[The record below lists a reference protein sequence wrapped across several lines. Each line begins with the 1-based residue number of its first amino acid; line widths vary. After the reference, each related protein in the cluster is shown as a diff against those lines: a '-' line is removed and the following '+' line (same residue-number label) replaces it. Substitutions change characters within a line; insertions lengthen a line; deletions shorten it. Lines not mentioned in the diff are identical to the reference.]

1 MIALIFALLAGWGSY
16 DSALMDIPVRSF
28 ASFDYN
34 FEVIDRWPYGSGF
47 SVFLDEGIL
56 FYTNGAVLQIGEI
69 DAEGKVSWLSE
80 LVFPGLA
87 YTMVRSEDR
96 LYVAIDDQ
104 GVAVVDISF
113 LDDPQQINLFPT
125 GGRVFGLEVRGDT
138 LYTAMGS
145 EGLEIYD
152 CRDAFDPEFIG
163 SLSGFNLRSLSLQN
177 DMLYATD
184 VSKGLLVLDVSD
196 PINPVAIGELGLTGQ
211 HYGLALDTLR
221 DKAVVC
227 SFDGGMHIVD
237 VSSPYDP
244 VLFASIP
251 IFGAWKV
258 DLDDTLA
265 YVVSWDDSLHIIN
278 ISSGEVIGGLGFDT
292 LGVTGVTGVWPYDVS
307 VEGDYG
313 AVAGFLGSWWVFDCT
328 DPLNPSITDSV
339 VLGGSSEVVAA
350 NESWIV
356 LGMLGGR
363 LAFFSKDDSLVPA
376 HFLST
381 RDWPRDLDV
390 RANTLYVAE
399 SWAGLGIYDM
409 ADPVGGVELIS
420 CLELDGVHV
429 WSLAVELPFVYLA
442 SGDSGLIVV
451 DLSDP
456 AAPTEAARINLG
468 ARALSLLKSGDTVYV
483 GFEESGIAVVD
494 VSVPDFPFFLETK
507 PTAGGVLDMAL
518 QDSLLFI
525 AQATAG
531 AAIYD
536 MEGWDLLSTIPT
548 GHVTFSLALEGNKLF
563 LAEGALGISAYDIG
577 DPASPHR
584 VGTLNTGGEARDIV
598 SLGDT
603 ILVADGYDG
612 LLRVLFLGLGAE
624 ESLPLPASGIEV
636 WPNPFTST
644 LYFNRSVQA
653 QLYDASGRLQA
664 GIRGARFDA
673 SRLHPGVYF
682 IRGKNW
688 YYKVV
693 KAPSS
698 R

>member
-1 MIALIFALLAGWGSY
+1 MIALLLSLIASWGQGSY
-16 DSALMDIPVRSF
+16 EVPDMPVTPF
-28 ASFDYN
+28 APSDYN
-34 FEVIDRWPYGSGF
+34 FEVLDHWPYGSGF
-47 SVFLDEGIL
+47 SVLLDGNIL

-80 LVFPGLA
+80 LVFSGLA

-96 LYVAIDDQ
+96 LYVAVDDQ
-104 GVAVVDISF
+104 GVAVVDISS
-113 LDDPQQINLFPT
+113 LDAPQLINLFPT
-125 GGRVFGLEVRGDT
+125 GGRVFGLEVREDT
-138 LYTAMGS
+138 VYAAMGS
-145 EGLEIYD
+145 VGLEIYD
-152 CRDAFDPEFIG
+152 CRDALNPEFIG
-163 SLSGFNLRSLSLQN
+163 SLSGFNLRSLVYCEGL
-177 DMLYATD
+177 LYATD

-196 PINPVAIGELGLTGQ
+196 PANPVAIGEAGLTGQ
-211 HYGLALDTLR
+211 HYGLALDSLR
-221 DKAVVC
+221 GKAVTC
-227 SFDGGMHIVD
+227 SFDGGLHIVD
-237 VSSPYDP
+237 VSVPYDP

-251 IFGAWKV
+251 IFGAWDV

-265 YVVSWDDSLHIIN
+265 CVASWDDSVHIVDLVSHNEIA
-278 ISSGEVIGGLGFDT
+278 SLGFGEVD
-292 LGVTGVTGVWPYDVS
+292 VWPYDIS
-307 VEGDYG
+307 TDDDYC
-313 AVAGFLGSWWVFDCT
+313 ALAGHLGSWWLFDCT
-328 DPLNPSITDSV
+328 DFLNLSVTDSV

-350 NESWIV
+350 DESWIV

-376 HFLST
+376 HLLST

-390 RANTLYVAE
+390 RADTLYVAE
-399 SWAGLGIYDM
+399 SWGGLALYSMPDPAGQSDE
-409 ADPVGGVELIS
+409 VTLIS
-420 CLELDGVHV
+420 RLVFDGVHV
-429 WSLAVELPFVYLA
+429 WALAVDSCFAYLA

-456 AAPTEAARINLG
+456 SVPSEAARISLG

-483 GFEESGIAVVD
+483 GFEESGIGLVD
-494 VSVPDFPFFLETK
+494 VRVPVSPLLLGTK
-507 PTAGGVLDMAL
+507 PTAGGVLDMIL
-518 QDSLLFI
+518 SDSLLFI

-548 GHVTFSLALEGNKLF
+548 GHVTFALALEGNTLF
-563 LAEGALGISAYDIG
+563 LAEGALGISAYDIRN
-577 DPASPHR
+577 PASPHR

-603 ILVADGYDG
+603 LLVADGQDG
-612 LLRVLFLGLGAE
+612 LLRALFLGLGAE

-664 GIRGARFDA
+664 SIRGARFDA

-682 IRGKNW
+682 IRGENW
-688 YYKVV
+688 HLKVV
-693 KAPSS
+693 KGSS
-698 R
+698 PR

>member
-1 MIALIFALLAGWGSY
+1 MIALLLSLLASWGQGLY
-16 DSALMDIPVRSF
+16 EVPDMPVTPF
-28 ASFDYN
+28 APSDYN

-47 SVFLDEGIL
+47 SVFLDEGSL

-87 YTMVRSEDR
+87 YTMVRSGDR
-96 LYVAIDDQ
+96 LYVAVDDQ
-104 GVAVVDISF
+104 GVAVVDISSI
-113 LDDPQQINLFPT
+113 DDPQQINLFPT

-163 SLSGFNLRSLSLQN
+163 SLSGFNLRSLSLQE
-177 DMLYATD
+177 DILYATD
-184 VSKGLLVLDVSD
+184 VSKGLLVLDIFD
-196 PINPVAIGELGLTGQ
+196 PANPVAIGELGLTGQ
-211 HYGLALDTLR
+211 HYGLALDTSR
-221 DKAVVC
+221 NQVVVC

-265 YVVSWDDSLHIIN
+265 CVASWDDSVHIVDMVSHNEIA
-278 ISSGEVIGGLGFDT
+278 SLGFGEV
-292 LGVTGVTGVWPYDVS
+292 GVWPYDVS

-313 AVAGFLGSWWVFDCT
+313 AVAGFLGSWWLFDCT

-350 NESWIV
+350 DESWIV

-363 LAFFSKDDSLVPA
+363 LAFFSKDDSLVPV
-376 HFLST
+376 HLLST
-381 RDWPRDLDV
+381 RDWPRDIEI
-390 RANTLYVAE
+390 RADTLYVAE

-420 CLELDGVHV
+420 RLELDGVHI
-429 WSLAVELPFVYLA
+429 WSLAVEPPFAYLA

-456 AAPTEAARINLG
+456 SAPTEAARINLG

-483 GFEESGIAVVD
+483 GFEESGIALID
-494 VSVPDFPFFLETK
+494 VRVPASPLLLGAK

-518 QDSLLFI
+518 RDSLFFI
-525 AQATAG
+525 AQATVG

-536 MEGWDLLSTIPT
+536 MEGWRLLSTIPT

-563 LAEGALGISAYDIG
+563 LAEGALGISAYDIRN
-577 DPASPHR
+577 PASPHR

-612 LLRVLFLGLGAE
+612 LLRVLFLGLGID
-624 ESLPLPASGIEV
+624 ESSALPASVLEV
-636 WPNPFTST
+636 WPNPFSSV
-644 LYFNRSVQA
+644 LYFSRPVQVR
-653 QLYDASGRLQA
+653 LYDASGRLQA
-664 GIRGARFDA
+664 GIRGTRFDA
-673 SRLHPGVYF
+673 SRLPTGVYF

-688 YYKVV
+688 YCKVV
-693 KAPSS
+693 KVPSS

>member
-1 MIALIFALLAGWGSY
+1 MITLLLSLIASWGQGSY
-16 DSALMDIPVRSF
+16 EVPDMPVTPFTS
-28 ASFDYN
+28 SDYN
-34 FEVIDRWPYGSGF
+34 FEVIDCWPYGSGF
-47 SVFLDEGIL
+47 SVLRDGDYL
-56 FYTNGAVLQIGEI
+56 FYTNGAVLQIGE
-69 DAEGKVSWLSE
+69 VSSSGEVFWLSE
-80 LVFPGLA
+80 IIFPGMA
-87 YTMVRSEDR
+87 YTCIKSNSR
-96 LYVAIDDQ
+96 LYVAIDDR
-104 GVAVVDISF
+104 GVAIVDVLS
-113 LDDPQQINLFPT
+113 LNDPQLLNLFST

-163 SLSGFNLRSLSLQN
+163 SLSGFNLRSLSLQE
-177 DMLYATD
+177 DILYATD
-184 VSKGLLVLDVSD
+184 VSKGLLVLDISD
-196 PINPVAIGELGLTGQ
+196 PANPVAIGELGLTGQ
-211 HYGLALDTLR
+211 HYGLALDTSR
-221 DKAVVC
+221 NQAVVC

-237 VSSPYDP
+237 ISVSYNP

-265 YVVSWDDSLHIIN
+265 CVASWDDSVHIVDLVSHNEIA
-278 ISSGEVIGGLGFDT
+278 SLGFGEV
-292 LGVTGVTGVWPYDVS
+292 GVWPYDIS
-307 VEGDYG
+307 TDDDYC
-313 AVAGFLGSWWVFDCT
+313 AVAGHLGSWWLFDCT
-328 DPLNPSITDSV
+328 DSLNPSITDSV

-350 NESWIV
+350 DESWIV

-376 HFLST
+376 HLLST
-381 RDWPRDLDV
+381 RDWPRDIKIRGD
-390 RANTLYVAE
+390 TLYVAE
-399 SWAGLGIYDM
+399 SWGGLALYSMPDPAGQSDE
-409 ADPVGGVELIS
+409 VTLIS
-420 CLELDGVHV
+420 RLAIDGVHV
-429 WSLAVELPFVYLA
+429 WALAVDSCFAYLA

-468 ARALSLLKSGDTVYV
+468 ARALSIFKSGDTVYV
-483 GFEESGIAVVD
+483 GFEESGIALID
-494 VSVPDFPFFLETK
+494 VRVPASPLLLGVK

-518 QDSLLFI
+518 RDSLLFI

-536 MEGWDLLSTIPT
+536 MEGWNLLSTIPT
-548 GHVTFSLALEGNKLF
+548 GHVIFSLALEGNKLF
-563 LAEGALGISAYDIG
+563 LAEGALGISAYDIRN
-577 DPASPHR
+577 PASPHR

-612 LLRVLFLGLGAE
+612 LLRVLFLGLGLD
-624 ESLPLPASGIEV
+624 ESSALPASVLEV
-636 WPNPFTST
+636 WPNPFSSV
-644 LYFNRSVQA
+644 LYFSRPVQA
-653 QLYDASGRLQA
+653 RLYDASGRLQV
-664 GIRGARFDA
+664 GIRGTRFDA
-673 SRLHPGVYF
+673 SRLPTGVYF